1 MHGAKDVSCVMS
13 IVVNCNSITQHVP
26 QVTGNSR
33 ELQAIPGSYRPISP
47 KQNPKQMD
55 FSEPNPSERD
65 SRELQAIFGSYRPFS
80 GVTARFRELQI
91 PDLVRTPF
99 SRFGSDCFGLLRDL
113 LRIASGIFRGT
124 AVLFG
129 MIHKGLF
136 SFVGTYGSQKKIRA
150 TCDRRGSDVNVLYLR
165 QMLYRKS
172 ARDKD

>member
-26 QVTGNSR
+26 GVTGHSR
-33 ELQAIPGSYRPISP
+33 ELQAIPGSYRPICP

-65 SRELQAIFGSYRPFS
+65 SRELQAIFGSYRPCS

-99 SRFGSDCFGLLRDL
+99 SGFGSDCFGLIRDSL
-113 LRIASGIFRGT
+113 GIASGTFRSR
-124 AVLFG
+124 AVLLR
-129 MIHKGLF
+129 MIL
-136 SFVGTYGSQKKIRA
+136 GSYSSSASSRVACKTR
-150 TCDRRGSDVNVLYLR
+150 TGR
-165 QMLYRKS
+165 QACRP
-172 ARDKD
+172 AGR